1 MAFTI
6 RREVSHSEEIRGA
19 KGSFHS
25 TMISCLHIGLTADR
39 PRFLTR
45 ARTNPSRSI
54 LPPPKGPV
62 QRVFA
67 NSNRPAIRVR
77 AASLQPH
84 HVLWLRIGTSGL
96 RAHRIPVTKS
106 SDLRLA
112 KAGRSSVRTSK
123 EPPLSGSEPGYW
135 SIVASMPP
143 NSWEPRRDV
152 IVVGPPLYRYFCPAR
167 VTSLIS
173 ASRTRRGGSCPPS
186 SPSSAPAPPRPFPCQ
201 GCISPAG

>member
-1 MAFTI
+1 MK
-6 RREVSHSEEIRGA
+6 ESGGA

-25 TMISCLHIGLTADR
+25 TMNLCPHISLTAGR
-39 PRFLTR
+39 PRVLTR

-54 LPPPKGPV
+54 LTPPKGPV

-67 NSNRPAIRVR
+67 NSNRPTIRVH
-77 AASLQPH
+77 AASLRPH
-84 HVLWLRIGTSGL
+84 RVLRRRIGTSDL
-96 RAHRIPVTKS
+96 RAHRIPMTKS

-112 KAGRSSVRTSK
+112 KASYSSVSVSK
-123 EPPLSGSEPGYW
+123 EPPLSGSELRYW

-152 IVVGPPLYRYFCPAR
+152 IVVGPPLSRLFCPAR
-167 VTSLIS
+167 VTSIIS
-173 ASRTRRGGSCPPS
+173 VSRTRRAGSCPPS